1 VKKFPGP
8 RALQDQAPF
17 NLEFALIADGVP
29 MDDLYPLDVD
39 RAFKKMDEIKD
50 HITVWWK
57 NGAQQIQLLTS
68 AEVIYSS
75 AWNGRVNVAQKKGVP
90 LEIVWQGGCLDQY
103 RKFFS
108 HPMWQSAVLTS
119 LEVSALTAMASSI
132 LGVLASMGLVWGNF
146 KAKGIITG
154 FILSPMIVP
163 LIVLGLAYYVFL
175 AKLGLIGT
183 KLGLVI
189 AYTPLTLPFAVL
201 PISATLKRFDT
212 TLVDAAMNLGATR
225 FQTFMKI
232 TIPIIRPGVI
242 TGALFAF
249 MVAFDEVVIAL
260 FICGS
265 TAVTLPK
272 KMWDVIRYE
281 NEPMLPA
288 ISTLLLLL
296 AVVLLVSIGLLQ
308 RRQAK
313 RIETR

>member
-1 VKKFPGP
+1 MSAKRGKQTHWHDPLHIGWPLWVISGAAIF
-8 RALQDQAPF
+8 F
-17 NLEFALIADGVP
+17 LIVPVLLLVP
-29 MDDLYPLDVD
+29 MS
-39 RAFKKMDEIKD
+39 F
-50 HITVWWK
+50 
-57 NGAQQIQLLTS
+57 GS
-68 AEVIYSS
+68 AEIIEFPPT
-75 AWNGRVNVAQKKGVP
+75 RFC
-90 LEIVWQGGCLDQY
+90 IDQY

-108 HPMWQSAVLTS
+108 HPVWQSAVLNS
-119 LEVSALTAMASSI
+119 LQVSALTSI
-132 LGVLASMGLVWGNF
+132 CSTTLGLLASIGLVWGKF
-146 KAKGIITG
+146 KGKGLITG

-201 PISATLKRFDT
+201 PISATLRGFDRS
-212 TLVDAAMNLGATR
+212 LEHAALNLGANR

-232 TIPIIRPGVI
+232 TVPIIRPGVI

-249 MVAFDEVVIAL
+249 MIAFDEVVIAL

-281 NEPMLPA
+281 VEPMLPA

-296 AVVLLVSIGLLQ
+296 AVFFLVMTGLLQ
-308 RRQAK
+308 RRVARRMERK
-313 RIETR
+313 

>member
-1 VKKFPGP
+1 MMSGKPAKRTHWHDPLHIGWPLWVVSGSAVF
-8 RALQDQAPF
+8 F
-17 NLEFALIADGVP
+17 LIVPVLLLVP
-29 MDDLYPLDVD
+29 MS
-39 RAFKKMDEIKD
+39 F
-50 HITVWWK
+50 
-57 NGAQQIQLLTS
+57 GS
-68 AEVIYSS
+68 AEIIEFPPT
-75 AWNGRVNVAQKKGVP
+75 KF
-90 LEIVWQGGCLDQY
+90 CLDQY

-108 HPMWQSAVLTS
+108 HPAWQSAVLNS
-119 LEVSALTAMASSI
+119 LQVSALTAVCSTA
-132 LGVLASMGLVWGNF
+132 LGLLASIALVWGKF
-146 KAKGIITG
+146 RAKGFITG

-189 AYTPLTLPFAVL
+189 AYTPLTLPFSVL
-201 PISATLKRFDT
+201 PISATLRGFDRS
-212 TLVDAAMNLGATR
+212 LEYAALNLGANR

-232 TIPIIRPGVI
+232 TVPIIRPGVM

-249 MVAFDEVVIAL
+249 MIAFDEVVIAL

-281 NEPMLPA
+281 IEPMLPA

-296 AVVLLVSIGLLQ
+296 AVLFLVTTGLLQ
-308 RRQAK
+308 KRVARRMEK
-313 RIETR
+313 K